1 MKKIAGNPFL
11 KKIESNIM
19 IDLIPLNEILRSYST
34 PVMIFL
40 ENRIRENI
48 RIFKDAFNKYF
59 KNCSIFYSFKA
70 NFLPEICN
78 IVHSE
83 GLGAELV
90 GLPELN
96 MALKL
101 GFPSEKII
109 VGGPYLTNEL
119 IEKSI
124 SNNVQEI
131 IVYNLNDLMKI
142 DSIAKKYEEIQNI
155 CLRINSQKYNSKLGI
170 EFNKK
175 EIIKLKNLLK
185 RCKNI
190 KLSTVLSHF
199 TTQMNNAEQFKKN
212 IQVLAE
218 TIKDFTRE
226 DIFIE
231 NINIGGGFPEA
242 SIMPENQLDKIAFEI
257 NTTLTNYEIDYKNL
271 YIEPGRYFIG
281 DTGIFLTEIIN
292 VTEDRWIFLNI
303 GNHICPKFARSS
315 LRFYNTSQ
323 IHHPHKFKTSIAG
336 IMPTDQDVLAKDYFF
351 TEVLEEGDIVLV
363 TNVGAYTLTFSNRF
377 PYKLPPILLVKG
389 SNIRKIFDP
398 TNDRDISL
406 S

>member
-1 MKKIAGNPFL
+1 MKNIAGNPFL
-11 KKIESNIM
+11 KKIESSIM
-19 IDLIPLNEILRSYST
+19 IDLIPLSEILKNYST

-40 ENRIRENI
+40 ENKIRSNI
-48 RIFKDAFNKYF
+48 KVFNDVFKKYF

-78 IVHSE
+78 IVYSE
-83 GLGAELV
+83 GLGAELI

-96 MALKL
+96 VALKL
-101 GFPSEKII
+101 GIPSEKII
-109 VGGPYLTNEL
+109 MGGPYLPNEL
-119 IEKSI
+119 IKKSI
-124 SNNVQEI
+124 SNNIQEI
-131 IVYNLNDLMKI
+131 IVYNLNDLINI
-142 DSIAKKYEEIQNI
+142 DSIAKEYEEIQNI

-190 KLSTVLSHF
+190 ELTTILSHF
-199 TTQMNNAEQFKKN
+199 TTQMNNTEQFKKN
-212 IQVLAE
+212 IQVLAK
-218 TIKDFTRE
+218 TIKDLARE
-226 DIFIE
+226 DIFFE

-242 SIMPENQLDKIAFEI
+242 SIMPENQLDKLAFEI
-257 NTTLTNYEIDYKNL
+257 NTTLNKYELDYKNL
-271 YIEPGRYFIG
+271 YIEPGRYFVG
-281 DTGIFLTEIIN
+281 DAGIFLTKIIN

-303 GNHICPKFARSS
+303 GNHICPKFSKSS

-351 TEVLEEGDIVLV
+351 TENLEEGDIVLV

-377 PYKLPPILLVKG
+377 PYELPPILLVKG

-398 TNDRDISL
+398 TIDRDISL